1 MLSNPDP
8 STEIESANRHLL
20 AELGLFD
27 APYEQFGR
35 LSFRTLHDVSITE
48 VSSLVTEWSGGVRS
62 GWSRVRVPEF
72 LERVAEHQSDLAMD
86 IVLLTGPDGEPR
98 IRSWNQVVG
107 FSNLMQGRDPK
118 FEGSADQYGGDRSI
132 FPNQS
137 GLQVHWIQ
145 ARQADVG
152 PVHTLVLHIGNEIY
166 AATEVRRG

>member
-8 STEIESANRHLL
+8 SLEIENVNRRLL
-20 AELGLFD
+20 EEVSLFS

-35 LSFRTLHDVSITE
+35 LNFRTLKGVSISE
-48 VSSLVTEWSGGVRS
+48 IARFVTKWSGGVRS

-72 LERVAEHQSDLAMD
+72 LERVAEHQSDLVMD
-86 IVLLTGPDGEPR
+86 IVLMTGPDGEPR

-107 FSNLMQGRDPK
+107 FSNLMQGRDAK

-152 PVHTLVLHIGNEIY
+152 PLHTLVLHIGNEIY